1 MPDIKVLERILSA
14 AKENIAKKLAMQEA
28 VAKAAPKYLPL
39 TSAEKLAKAK
49 NSRLVDKLKRAT
61 GMTFEDAPLSRWQ
74 HEPVD
79 YPVSL
84 GGRGGIFASYGERP
98 NSYYKNTEYGSEGGP
113 HLVKFGYTAK
123 NPLVVPR
130 NEEFIGQALESRLGL
145 DSRRTATI
153 LGGEPGNSRGTR
165 LSRDLSRRYSQ
176 SNAEQGELPSFDKL
190 ADQGYDS
197 LWTFRRAKRLK
208 DVLSN
213 NNIFQGVKV
222 GTTGT
227 DDLYDAMVPE
237 ELIAQYVAGKD
248 LVSNS
253 TWRATAALQKLK
265 KELTEQGLP
274 FDKQLAVFRSHPEIV
289 AAKEAENTALK
300 KHDKL
305 VENILATYGKNPV
318 GGATPNQVVIV
329 DPQYIKGTNQ
339 RFLQEHG
346 YNYAPEGSAW
356 QSPRNLVRTLASG
369 TQEKRVEEA
378 LRKRL
383 QEILATK
390 NYRVPAQKG
399 MLYPDD
405 LPNDLHID

>member
-1 MPDIKVLERILSA
+1 MPDIKVIERILAA
-14 AKENIAKKLAMQEA
+14 AKENIAKKLALQEA
-28 VAKAAPKYLPL
+28 VAKASPKYLPL
-39 TSAEKLAKAK
+39 TSAEKLARSENAQ
-49 NSRLVDKLKRAT
+49 LVDKLKRAT
-61 GMTFEDAPLSRWQ
+61 GMTFENAPLSRWQ

-84 GGRGGIFASYGERP
+84 GGRGGIFASYGEKP

-113 HLVKFGYTAK
+113 HLAKFKYSAK

-197 LWTFRRAKRLK
+197 LWTFRKAKRLK

-213 NNIFQGVKV
+213 NNTFQGASV
-222 GTTGT
+222 GTTGI
-227 DDLYDAMVPE
+227 DDLIEAGVPE
-237 ELIAQYVAGKD
+237 ELIERYSQGKNAIFNKSGAVND
-248 LVSNS
+248 VL
-253 TWRATAALQKLK
+253 RGLKRDPATQS
-265 KELTEQGLP
+265 LP
-274 FDKQLAVFRSHPEIV
+274 FDKQLIVYQKHPDII
-289 AAKEAENTALK
+289 AAREAEKVALK
-300 KHDKL
+300 EHDSFVKSL
-305 VENILATYGKNPV
+305 LSTYGKNPV
-318 GGATPNQVVIV
+318 GEATPNQVIIV
-329 DPQYIKGTNQ
+329 DPKYIKGNNQ
-339 RFLQEHG
+339 KFLQEHG

-369 TQEKRVEEA
+369 TQEKTTEEA
-378 LRKRL
+378 LRARL

-405 LPNDLHID
+405 LPID